1 MVAGGRY
8 GRPIYAWYRRRVPTG
23 EAELGELC
31 SCAQSILDK
40 GAPYFEEK
48 IKPEMLQSTVEFVS
62 DILPDLAAARKELYS
77 ARTLLSRLVNEEGMA
92 LVSAGTHP
100 SSSWME
106 QELTDKDRYVE
117 MEEEY
122 QDVGRSIL
130 IFGLHVHV
138 AVSDKELA
146 IKIMN
151 QVRSWLPQLVALSS
165 NSPFWNGR
173 MTGIKSYRS
182 VVWKRF
188 PRSGMPDIFTSWS
201 QFDRYVQDLVEMECI
216 DNGKKIWWDIRPHA
230 FFDTL
235 EFRICDMPSTL
246 EDTLGIAA
254 LCQALVA
261 KLSYLNERD
270 KAVPSM
276 RRDYIE
282 ENKWRAMRYGLD
294 AEVLDFERLRRLSM
308 RDALRETLDFVDD
321 LVDDLG
327 CRREIDYIR
336 ALMDDP
342 QGTGADRQIAIYQ
355 ESNDPQKVSHFL
367 IERTMKGV
375 KTDDTN
381 EARKSLRFRSR
392 KLAKQAK

>member
-1 MVAGGRY
+1 MIAGGRDMADQFTL
-8 GRPIYAWYRRRVPTG
+8 GIEEEFQLVKQSS
-23 EAELGELC
+23 GELC
-31 SCAQSILDK
+31 SSAQSILDK
-40 GAPYFEEK
+40 STPYFEEK
-48 IKPEMLQSTVEFVS
+48 IKPEMLQSTIEYVS
-62 DILPDLAAARKELYS
+62 DILPDLSAARKELYS
-77 ARTLLSRLVNEEGMA
+77 ARTLLSRLVQEEGMG

-100 SSSWME
+100 SAHWMD
-106 QELTDKDRYVE
+106 QELTDKDRYTD

-138 AVSDKELA
+138 AVQDKELA
-146 IKIMN
+146 LKIMN
-151 QVRSWLPQLVALSS
+151 QVRSWLPQLLALSS

-188 PRSGMPDIFTSWS
+188 PRSGMPDVFTSWS

-216 DNGKKIWWDIRPHA
+216 DNGKKIWWDIRPHP

-270 KAVPSM
+270 KAVPSL
-276 RRDYIE
+276 RRDYID

-294 AEVLDFERLRRLSM
+294 AEVLDFEGLRRLTM
-308 RDALRETLDFVDD
+308 RDALRETLTFVDD
-321 LVDDLG
+321 VVDDLG
-327 CRREIDYIR
+327 SRREIDYIH
-336 ALMDDP
+336 ALLDDP
-342 QGTGADRQIAIYQ
+342 QGTGADRQMAVYQ
-355 ESNDPQKVSHFL
+355 ESNDPQKVSQFL
-367 IERTMKGV
+367 LKRTMQGV
-375 KTDDTN
+375 QTDDN
-381 EARKSLRFRSR
+381 KSEARKALRFRTR
-392 KLAKQAK
+392 KRA

>member
-1 MVAGGRY
+1 MADQFTLGIEEEFQLVKQDS
-8 GRPIYAWYRRRVPTG
+8 
-23 EAELGELC
+23 GELC

-62 DILPDLAAARKELYS
+62 DILPDMAAARKELYS

-100 SSSWME
+100 SAHWVE
-106 QELTDKDRYVE
+106 QERTDKDRYIE

-138 AVSDKELA
+138 AMPDKELA

-151 QVRSWLPQLVALSS
+151 QVRSWLPQLMALSS

-201 QFDRYVQDLVEMECI
+201 QFDRYVQDLVEMDCI
-216 DNGKKIWWDIRPHA
+216 DNGKKIWWDIRPHP

-261 KLSYLNERD
+261 KLAYLNERD

-294 AEVLDFERLRRLSM
+294 AEVLDFERLRRLNM

-321 LVDDLG
+321 VVDDLG
-327 CRREIDYIR
+327 SRREIDYIR

-342 QGTGADRQIAIYQ
+342 QGTGADRQMAVYQ
-355 ESNDPQKVSHFL
+355 ESDDPQKVAQFL
-367 IERTMKGV
+367 IERTMEGV
-375 KTDDTN
+375 KTVDTN
-381 EARKSLRFRSR
+381 KVLRFRSR

>member
-1 MVAGGRY
+1 MMADQFTLGIEEEFQLVKRDS
-8 GRPIYAWYRRRVPTG
+8 
-23 EAELGELC
+23 GELC

-48 IKPEMLQSTVEFVS
+48 IKPEMLQSTIEFVS
-62 DILPDLAAARKELYS
+62 DVLPNMDAARKELYS
-77 ARTLLSRLVNEEGMA
+77 ARALLSRLVHEEGLA

-100 SSSWME
+100 GARWIE
-106 QELTDKDRYVE
+106 QERTDNERYVKL
-117 MEEEY
+117 EEEY

-138 AVSDKELA
+138 AVQDKELA

-151 QVRSWLPQLVALSS
+151 QVRSWLPHLMAFSS
-165 NSPFWNGR
+165 NSPFWHGR

-182 VVWKRF
+182 VVWKGF
-188 PRSGMPDIFTSWS
+188 PRSGMPDTFASWS

-254 LCQALVA
+254 ICQALVA
-261 KLSYLNERD
+261 KLAYLNERD
-270 KAVPSM
+270 KAVPAM

-294 AEVLDFERLRRLSM
+294 AEALDFERLRRLSM
-308 RDALRETLDFVDD
+308 RDALHETLDFVDD
-321 LVDDLG
+321 VVDDLG
-327 CRREIDYIR
+327 SRREIDYVR
-336 ALMDDP
+336 ALLDDSR
-342 QGTGADRQIAIYQ
+342 GTGADRQMAVYQ
-355 ESNDPQKVSHFL
+355 ESDDLQKVAQFL
-367 IERTMKGV
+367 VERTMDGV
-375 KTDDTN
+375 KLDDVATS
-381 EARKSLRFRSR
+381 RKPLRLRSR
-392 KLAKQAK
+392 KATKQKK